1 MSAIRA
7 INPINSRSAQGFA
20 PRLVSSARAQFAS
33 RKLSAAMIIGLG
45 LVGIQLLSL
54 FIGAFISQGAYQ
66 LAQLKQERRD
76 LATTSDILAAQVDS
90 LSSMQN
96 LSNAA
101 HGLGMVAN
109 TNPVFLRLSDQKVIG
124 KPKAAYA
131 VDGHVSSNMV
141 PNAMLTSRTDVVAI
155 KARAA
160 LAHELALA
168 TAAAKAA
175 AAKSAAA
182 RTSVNPVNSNV
193 VKPVSFKA
201 PVSSSSDLPVSPTH

>member
-7 INPINSRSAQGFA
+7 INPAASRLGQGFA

-33 RKLSAAMIIGLG
+33 LKLSAPLIIGLG

-66 LAQLKQERRD
+66 LAQLKQERRE

-96 LSNAA
+96 LANAA

-109 TNPVFLRLSDQKVIG
+109 TNPVFLRLADQKVIG

-131 VDGHVSSNMV
+131 VDGHVSSNVV
-141 PNAMLTSRTDVVAI
+141 PNAMLTSKTDVASI
-155 KARAA
+155 KAKAELAHQAA
-160 LAHELALA
+160 LAAI
-168 TAAAKAA
+168 AAKAS
-175 AAKSAAA
+175 AAK
-182 RTSVNPVNSNV
+182 TSTKPANSNV
-193 VKPVSFKA
+193 VKPVTFKA

>member
-7 INPINSRSAQGFA
+7 INPSLARPSQGFA
-20 PRLVSSARAQFAS
+20 PRLVSAARAQFSS
-33 RKLSAAMIIGLG
+33 RSMSAPMIVVLG

-54 FIGAFISQGAYQ
+54 FIGAFISQGAYE

-96 LSNAA
+96 LANAA

-109 TNPVFLRLSDQKVIG
+109 TNPVFLRLEDQKVIG
-124 KPKAAYA
+124 KPKAAFA
-131 VDGHVSSNMV
+131 VDGHVSSNLV
-141 PNAMLTSRTDVVAI
+141 PNAMLTSKTDVGAI
-155 KARAA
+155 KAKAEIAHQAA
-160 LAHELALA
+160 L
-168 TAAAKAA
+168 AAKAA
-175 AAKSAAA
+175 KAAKASTLLSATKAG
-182 RTSVNPVNSNV
+182 NSNV
-193 VKPVSFKA
+193 VKPISYKA

>member
-7 INPINSRSAQGFA
+7 INPINSRSVQGFA
-20 PRLVSSARAQFAS
+20 SRLVSSARAQFAS
-33 RKLSAAMIIGLG
+33 RKLSAPMIIGLG

-54 FIGAFISQGAYQ
+54 FIGAFISQGAYE

-76 LATTSDILAAQVDS
+76 LATTSDILAAEVDS

-96 LSNAA
+96 LANAA
-101 HGLGMVAN
+101 HGLGMVSN
-109 TNPVFLRLSDQKVIG
+109 TNPVFLRLADQKVIG
-124 KPKAAYA
+124 KPKAAYSA
-131 VDGHVSSNMV
+131 DGHVSSNMV
-141 PNAMLTSRTDVVAI
+141 PNAMLTSKTDVSAI
-155 KARAA
+155 KAKAA

-175 AAKSAAA
+175 AVKNS
-182 RTSVNPVNSNV
+182 TKPVNSNV

>member
-1 MSAIRA
+1 
-7 INPINSRSAQGFA
+7 
-20 PRLVSSARAQFAS
+20 
-33 RKLSAAMIIGLG
+33 MIVVLG

-54 FIGAFISQGAYQ
+54 FIGAFISQGAYE
-66 LAQLKQERRD
+66 LAQLKQERRE

-101 HGLGMVAN
+101 HGLGMVVN
-109 TNPVFLRLSDQKVIG
+109 TNPVFLRLEDQKVIG

-141 PNAMLTSRTDVVAI
+141 PNAMLTSKTDVSAI
-155 KARAA
+155 KAKAA
-160 LAHELALA
+160 LAHQVALA
-168 TAAAKAA
+168 NIAAKAL
-175 AAKSAAA
+175 AAKTATKPA
-182 RTSVNPVNSNV
+182 NSNV

-201 PVSSSSDLPVSPTH
+201 PVSSTSDLPVSPTH

>member
-7 INPINSRSAQGFA
+7 INPINTRNVQGFA

-33 RKLSAAMIIGLG
+33 RKLSAPMIIGLG
-45 LVGIQLLSL
+45 LVAIQLLSL

-66 LAQLKQERRD
+66 LAQLKQERRE

-96 LSNAA
+96 LANAA

-109 TNPVFLRLSDQKVIG
+109 TNPVFLRLADQKVIG

-141 PNAMLTSRTDVVAI
+141 PNAMLTSKTDIGAI
-155 KARAA
+155 KAKAA
-160 LAHELALA
+160 VAHELALA

-175 AAKSAAA
+175 AAKASAK
-182 RTSVNPVNSNV
+182 PVNSNV

>member
-7 INPINSRSAQGFA
+7 INPINSRSVQGFA

-33 RKLSAAMIIGLG
+33 RKLSAPMIIGLG

-54 FIGAFISQGAYQ
+54 FIGAFISQGAYE

-76 LATTSDILAAQVDS
+76 LATTSDILAAEVDS

-96 LSNAA
+96 LANAA
-101 HGLGMVAN
+101 HGLGMVSN
-109 TNPVFLRLSDQKVIG
+109 TNPVFLRLADQKVIG
-124 KPKAAYA
+124 KPKAAYSA
-131 VDGHVSSNMV
+131 DGHVSSNMV
-141 PNAMLTSRTDVVAI
+141 PNAMLTSKTDVSAI
-155 KARAA
+155 KAKAA

-175 AAKSAAA
+175 AVKNS
-182 RTSVNPVNSNV
+182 TKPVNSNV

>member
-7 INPINSRSAQGFA
+7 INPINTRNVQGFA

-33 RKLSAAMIIGLG
+33 RKLSAPMIIGLG
-45 LVGIQLLSL
+45 LVAIQLLSL

-66 LAQLKQERRD
+66 LAQLKQERRE

-96 LSNAA
+96 LANAA

-109 TNPVFLRLSDQKVIG
+109 TNPVFLRLADQKVIG

-141 PNAMLTSRTDVVAI
+141 PNAMLTSKTDIGAI
-155 KARAA
+155 KAKAA
-160 LAHELALA
+160 IAHELALA

-175 AAKSAAA
+175 AAKASAK
-182 RTSVNPVNSNV
+182 PVNSNV

>member
-1 MSAIRA
+1 MSA
-7 INPINSRSAQGFA
+7 P
-20 PRLVSSARAQFAS
+20 
-33 RKLSAAMIIGLG
+33 MIVVLG

-54 FIGAFISQGAYQ
+54 FIGAFISQGAYE
-66 LAQLKQERRD
+66 LAQLKQERRE
-76 LATTSDILAAQVDS
+76 LATTSDILASQVDS

-109 TNPVFLRLSDQKVIG
+109 TNPVFLRLDDQKVIG

-131 VDGHVSSNMV
+131 VDGNVASNMV
-141 PNAMLTSRTDVVAI
+141 PNAMLTSKTDVVAI
-155 KARAA
+155 KAKAAQAHQVA
-160 LAHELALA
+160 LAAI
-168 TAAAKAA
+168 AAKAS
-175 AAKSAAA
+175 AAKSATKPA
-182 RTSVNPVNSNV
+182 NSNV

>member
-7 INPINSRSAQGFA
+7 INPINNRNVQGFA

-33 RKLSAAMIIGLG
+33 RRMSAPMIVVLG

-54 FIGAFISQGAYQ
+54 FIGAFISQGAYE
-66 LAQLKQERRD
+66 LAQLKQERRE

-109 TNPVFLRLSDQKVIG
+109 TNPVFLRLEDQKVIG

-131 VDGHVSSNMV
+131 VDGNVSSNMV
-141 PNAMLTSRTDVVAI
+141 PNAMLTSKTDVVAI
-155 KARAA
+155 KANAA
-160 LAHELALA
+160 QAHQVAQSA
-168 TAAAKAA
+168 IAAKAA
-175 AAKSAAA
+175 TAKSAVKPA
-182 RTSVNPVNSNV
+182 NSNV
-193 VKPVSFKA
+193 VQPVSFKA

>member
-1 MSAIRA
+1 
-7 INPINSRSAQGFA
+7 
-20 PRLVSSARAQFAS
+20 
-33 RKLSAAMIIGLG
+33 MIVVLG
-45 LVGIQLLSL
+45 LVGIQILSL
-54 FIGAFISQGAYQ
+54 FIGAFISQGAYE

-109 TNPVFLRLSDQKVIG
+109 TNPVFLRLADQKVIG

-131 VDGHVSSNMV
+131 IDGHVSSNMV
-141 PNAMLTSRTDVVAI
+141 PNAMLTSKTDVAAI
-155 KARAA
+155 RAKAA
-160 LAHELALA
+160 LAHQVALA
-168 TAAAKAA
+168 KIAAKAL
-175 AAKSAAA
+175 AAKSALKPA
-182 RTSVNPVNSNV
+182 NSNV

>member
-7 INPINSRSAQGFA
+7 INPSNSRIGQGFA

-33 RKLSAAMIIGLG
+33 RRMSAPMIVVLG
-45 LVGIQLLSL
+45 LVGIQILSL
-54 FIGAFISQGAYQ
+54 FIGAFISQGAYE

-109 TNPVFLRLSDQKVIG
+109 TNPVFLRLEDQKVIG

-131 VDGHVSSNMV
+131 VDGNVSSNMV
-141 PNAMLTSRTDVVAI
+141 PNAMLTSRTNVRAI
-155 KARAA
+155 QAKAA
-160 LAHELALA
+160 LAREVAHAKN
-168 TAAAKAA
+168 AAKAL
-175 AAKSAAA
+175 AAKSAIKPA
-182 RTSVNPVNSNV
+182 NSNV